1 MPAICQDLLR
11 QLDLQELSAL
21 FQPARTFGSVKER
34 SGKEKRLRV
43 LEEVVGSKVL
53 FEPPLERQRLHVQAG
68 DDAVDGRTSGRRIF
82 ADLFQA
88 LSISGEELQPVDDS
102 QRQRVGLPAGLAA
115 RRVAI
120 APVQRDSER
129 RAQQALVFGIRE
141 VHIQEMAVIQV
152 VVPKLG

>member
-1 MPAICQDLLR
+1 MPAIRQDLFR

-68 DDAVDGRTSGRRIF
+68 DDAVDGRTSRRRIF
-82 ADLFQA
+82 AEFFQA
-88 LSISGEELQPVDDS
+88 LTISGEELQPVDDS
-102 QRQRVGLPAGLAA
+102 QRQRVGLPAGLTT
-115 RRVAI
+115 RLLVI
-120 APVQRDSER
+120 APVQRHSER
-129 RAQQALVFGIRE
+129 RAQQSLVFG
-141 VHIQEMAVIQV
+141 
-152 VVPKLG
+152 